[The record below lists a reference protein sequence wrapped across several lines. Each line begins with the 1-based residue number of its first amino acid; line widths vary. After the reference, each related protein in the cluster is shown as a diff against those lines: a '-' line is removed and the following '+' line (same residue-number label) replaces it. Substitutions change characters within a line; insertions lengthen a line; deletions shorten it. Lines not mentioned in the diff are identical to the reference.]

1 MDKSNVNI
9 SSTIPL
15 YISRTEQIC
24 TAFAEHLGI
33 FARALSSTFSL
44 APTGTF
50 LQASRCTFLRR
61 GTALLALLRT
71 QPLALGSSQNQDRTN
86 NNRKGLD
93 ACIHTALTVTNDTM
107 MLREEGGK
115 RSVIEM
121 LPNLRQRK
129 IFFYNRLL

>member
-71 QPLALGSSQNQDRTN
+71 QPLALGSSQNQDRTI
-86 NNRKGLD
+86 NRKGLD
-93 ACIHTALTVTNDTM
+93 ACIHTDLTANNDTM